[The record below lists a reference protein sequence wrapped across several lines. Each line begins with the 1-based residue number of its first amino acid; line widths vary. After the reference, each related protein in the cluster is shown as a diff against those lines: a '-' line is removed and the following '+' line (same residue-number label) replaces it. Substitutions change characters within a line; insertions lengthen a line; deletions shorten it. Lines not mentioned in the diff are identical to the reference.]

1 MSNYDFIDVSTLY
14 PHVIRPL
21 VRTWSSNIYTKKL
34 QWVAN
39 VGLSYYMPI
48 SDAKEFEE
56 MNEVFEKLWKVQ
68 TAKDEIEEEFKDV

>member
-1 MSNYDFIDVSTLY
+1 MSKYDFIDVSTLY

-39 VGLSYYMPI
+39 VELSYYMPI

>member
-1 MSNYDFIDVSTLY
+1 MSINDFIDISTLY

-21 VRTWSSNIYTKKL
+21 IRTWSSNIYTKKL
-34 QWVAN
+34 QWVASAE
-39 VGLSYYMPI
+39 LSFYMPVT
-48 SDAKEFEE
+48 DNEEFEK